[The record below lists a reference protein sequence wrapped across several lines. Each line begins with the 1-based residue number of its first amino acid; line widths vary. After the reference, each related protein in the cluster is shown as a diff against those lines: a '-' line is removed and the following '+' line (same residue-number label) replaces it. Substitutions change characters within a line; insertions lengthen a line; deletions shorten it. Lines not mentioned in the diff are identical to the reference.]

1 MVTACASPGREAT
14 TQAGNLLSHH
24 SYHCPITPTA
34 PILRLADRL
43 ALLRQRLRPAAD
55 PLPFRA
61 GLRRHWRS
69 LGALALACTGVLLFD
84 AWLASC
90 GFEGCPSR
98 TEIRAFR
105 PGEGGRIV
113 DRNDRFLGR
122 IALVRRVNVPLSA
135 IPEHVRDAFLATED
149 RRFYQHNGLDW
160 RGVGRASLA
169 NLRHLGVREGFSTI
183 TMQVARNSFL
193 VNKRYGRTLRRKLI
207 ELRLTRLIESELSKD
222 QILELY
228 LNLIY
233 LGNGMN
239 GVEAASRDLFGK
251 SVGQLTVSEG
261 AMLAALPKGPSA
273 YTPRDHYERGLR
285 RRNLVLGLMADA
297 GYLTRAQAQAT
308 AQVPLRIAADEWRPD
323 TGNEPL
329 ALDAVR
335 ALIDSLRPDA
345 LREGDVTV
353 YTTLDLPAQV
363 AADRAVLRG
372 TTAVTRA
379 TQAAGSRVPD
389 AAQGALVAI
398 DPQTGDIRALVGGRR
413 SKRGFNRA
421 FNARRQPGSA
431 FKPFVYAA
439 AMRAGMTPMTLVD
452 DEPVEVPQG
461 RTVWRPS
468 NYEAYLGTIT
478 LTKALEVSS
487 NAAAVRVSQTVGIP
501 RVIDAARRNG
511 IASPLTQYPAMA
523 LGAVDVTPLELVAA
537 YAPFA
542 NGGLRVHP
550 RLVRR
555 IEAADGTVLWSGEI
569 APRDTVMDPRDAY
582 QVTQMLEAV
591 VDHGTG
597 HVLRD
602 DGVTGPVAGKTGTT
616 NDATDVWFVGYTPTL
631 VAGIWFGY
639 DTPRPIAPG
648 ATGGHLA
655 APAWAEFY
663 RNGWREPAAS
673 GSAWQPPAGMTMAV
687 VDPGTGML
695 AGPWCPVRER
705 AWFKPG
711 TAPTEVCTVHTEP
724 AVVDS
729 LPIDIPGGIPIPGAV
744 KEGVQG
750 IGRVL
755 RRIFHF

>member
-1 MVTACASPGREAT
+1 MRK
-14 TQAGNLLSHH
+14 
-24 SYHCPITPTA
+24 
-34 PILRLADRL
+34 R
-43 ALLRQRLRPAAD
+43 
-55 PLPFRA
+55 
-61 GLRRHWRS
+61 WRS
-69 LGALALACTGVLLFD
+69 LAALGLACIGIVLFD
-84 AWLASC
+84 AWLGTC

-98 TEIRAFR
+98 AEIRAFR

-122 IALVRRVNVPLSA
+122 IALVRRVNVPISS
-135 IPEHVRDAFLATED
+135 IPEHVRNAFLATED

-160 RGVGRASLA
+160 KGVFRASLS
-169 NLRHLGVREGFSTI
+169 NVRHLGVREGFSTI

-207 ELRLTRLIESELSKD
+207 ELRLTRLIEGELSKD

-228 LNLIY
+228 LNIIY

-251 SVGQLTVSEG
+251 NVSQLTLSEG

-273 YTPRDHYERGLR
+273 YTPRDHYERGLK
-285 RRNLVLGLMADA
+285 RRNLVLALMADA
-297 GYLTRAQAQAT
+297 GYLTPQQAAVTQR
-308 AQVPLRIAADEWRPD
+308 VPLRIAEDEWRPD
-323 TGNEPL
+323 VKDEPL

-345 LREGDVTV
+345 LKEGDVTV
-353 YTTLDLPAQV
+353 YTTLDLGAQR

-372 TTAVTRA
+372 TTLVTRS
-379 TQAAGSRVPD
+379 TQAAGNRVPE
-389 AAQGALVAI
+389 AAQGALVAL
-398 DPQTGDIRALVGGRR
+398 DPVSGDIRALVGGRR

-452 DEPVEVPQG
+452 DEPVEIQQG
-461 RTVWRPS
+461 RTVWRPG
-468 NYEAYLGTIT
+468 NYDEYEGTIT
-478 LTKALEVSS
+478 LTKALAISS

-511 IASPLTQYPAMA
+511 ISSPLPSYPSMA
-523 LGAVDVTPLELVAA
+523 LGAVEVTPLELVAA

-555 IEAADGTVLWSGEI
+555 IEAADGTVLWSAEI
-569 APRDTVMDPRDAY
+569 APADTVMDQRDAY
-582 QVTQMLEAV
+582 QITQMLKGV
-591 VDHGTG
+591 VDNGTG
-597 HVLRD
+597 RTLRD
-602 DGVTGPVAGKTGTT
+602 AGVKGQVAGKTGTT
-616 NDATDVWFVGYTPTL
+616 NNAADVWFVGYSPTL
-631 VAGIWFGY
+631 VAGVWFGY
-639 DTPRPIAPG
+639 DNPRPIAPG

-663 RNGWREPAAS
+663 LNGWKEPASSAQ
-673 GSAWQPPAGMTMAV
+673 AWQPPAGMTMAV
-687 VDPGTGML
+687 VDPETGML
-695 AGPWCPVRER
+695 AGEWCPVRQR
-705 AWFKPG
+705 QYFKPG
-711 TAPTEVCTVHTEP
+711 TEPREVCNVHTEP
-724 AVVDS
+724 APVDDT
-729 LPIDIPGGIPIPGAV
+729 LPMDVPGGVPLPDPV
-744 KEGVQG
+744 QKGVDG
-750 IGRVL
+750 IGKVL
-755 RRIFHF
+755 RKIFHF